1 MATAEN
7 EECDLRDQA
16 ESSGPGGDPGPLF
29 VLRFGGGAGWG
40 GEGSEDGAVVG
51 AFEFADPFFEGFEFD
66 GDAVEDGVAVVLGF
80 LVGEVGDGRVDFHHE
95 AGDVAAGVADLL
107 NGVGAF
113 HGGGS

>member
-7 EECDLRDQA
+7 EECGLRDRA

-29 VLRFGGGAGWG
+29 VLRDGGGAA
-40 GEGSEDGAVVG
+40 GELGLEDGAVVG
-51 AFEFADPFFEGFEFD
+51 AFEFADAFFEGFQFD